1 MLHTDPITIQF
12 IQEHLH
18 DDTNKLLLAAK
29 KYQQV
34 DIPFVVGQIRAR
46 LQIKDKLPEWYACKD
61 LIIPSRI
68 SAEQCSSALTAAYK
82 QRLVKGDSVCD
93 LTGGLGVDTYYLA
106 QKTVKSY
113 YIERFDSYCEAA
125 RHNLPLLGV
134 NHVEII
140 QGDCRDMLLSLP
152 DVGCFYIDPARRGD
166 ANKRLFAINEC
177 EPDVLAMKTVLL
189 EKATRLIIKVSPM
202 ADIVHTLQLLPETSQ
217 VHILSVR
224 NECKELLFVLD
235 RERSQQPNIYCIN
248 YRSDGTEDSFVFTLQ
263 QEHQTDIPISEN
275 VKKYLYE
282 PNASILKAGAF
293 RSVAHLFGLL
303 KLHVNSHLYTSNQLL
318 PHFPGR
324 GFEVHS
330 IIDFSSKNIKKLSDS
345 IPKANITVR
354 NFPLKVEQIRTK
366 THIKEGGENYLFA
379 TTLSNDQKVLIDTFK
394 IMQ

>member
-1 MLHTDPITIQF
+1 
-12 IQEHLH
+12 
-18 DDTNKLLLAAK
+18 
-29 KYQQV
+29 
-34 DIPFVVGQIRAR
+34 
-46 LQIKDKLPEWYACKD
+46 
-61 LIIPSRI
+61 
-68 SAEQCSSALTAAYK
+68 
-82 QRLVKGDSVCD
+82 
-93 LTGGLGVDTYYLA
+93 LGVDTYYLA

-263 QEHQTDIPISEN
+263 QEHQTDIPISEKRQKISLRTECIHIESRCFSLCGPS
-275 VKKYLYE
+275 VWSAETTCQQSSVYLQ
-282 PNASILKAGAF
+282 PITP
-293 RSVAHLFGLL
+293 R
-303 KLHVNSHLYTSNQLL
+303 
-318 PHFPGR
+318 
-324 GFEVHS
+324 
-330 IIDFSSKNIKKLSDS
+330 FSRKRI
-345 IPKANITVR
+345 
-354 NFPLKVEQIRTK
+354 
-366 THIKEGGENYLFA
+366 
-379 TTLSNDQKVLIDTFK
+379 
-394 IMQ
+394 